1 MRTFLRTCI
10 IVISLAIITIFTA
23 DYNTTLSTRLCQNI
37 NFCTTTKDKVIITP
51 PQVIYTTGTKIYD
64 EIRFYQDNEQDMARF
79 EELKSTGYTC
89 GLWEGG
95 GGYGIW
101 GGALWCEQVPW
112 YYHQYDIP
120 EWGMKIIAFD
130 NVLPYFSDNYMIKA
144 SIDFPFIISWNS
156 ILEKGSSSSF
166 MIEYME
172 RSQDDIPLILIDRL
186 PESFMYDWLEFH
198 KSNDE
203 FISNGAYYRPIHT
216 ETGRLASKAII
227 YRADK
232 NYYYIKS
239 IFADGCAPGPCGIW
253 QHSIEYFRK

>member
-23 DYNTTLSTRLCQNI
+23 DYNTTLSTRLCQKI
-37 NFCTTTKDKVIITP
+37 NFCTTTKDKVISTP
-51 PQVIYTTGTKIYD
+51 PQIIYTTGTKIYD
-64 EIRFYQDNEQDMARF
+64 EIRFYQDNEQDMSRF
-79 EELKSTGYTC
+79 EELKEQGYTC
-89 GLWEGG
+89 GLGEGG
-95 GGYGIW
+95 GGYGIG
-101 GGALWCEQVPW
+101 GGALGCEQVPG

-144 SIDFPFIISWNS
+144 SIDFPFIISGNS

-172 RSQDDIPLILIDRL
+172 HSQDDIPLILIDRL
-186 PESFMYDWLEFH
+186 PESFMYDGLEFH

-216 ETGRLASKAII
+216 ETGRLVSKEIFYHAN
-227 YRADK
+227 K

-239 IFADGCAPGPCGIW
+239 IFADGCAPGPCGIG